1 LEQRGEPWKFDPPES
16 KKRNLL
22 GQIHDL
28 TFFVSREE
36 KGRYDKERVGFVKDE
51 IAAKA
56 AVKLEESALE
66 TLFSQQEKC
75 TNETQKKALQG
86 IINRRKVNLKVH
98 NEDLRKAS
106 SEIRRV
112 MPFLKLQVRMEK
124 IKAAE

>member
-1 LEQRGEPWKFDPPES
+1 M
-16 KKRNLL
+16 
-22 GQIHDL
+22 

-86 IINRRKVNLKVH
+86 IINRRKVNLKAH